1 MSQIHQEHK
10 ILTMFSMVHNF
21 QGLESQVIQLQT
33 ENADLKAKSAGL
45 EAKTADL
52 EANKADRAD
61 VDKMMSAQET
71 RVKRQLYRPT
81 AFNYGN
87 NGKIPSPHNF
97 KIKKL

>member
-1 MSQIHQEHK
+1 
-10 ILTMFSMVHNF
+10 MVHNF
-21 QGLESQVIQLQT
+21 QGLESQVIQLQS

>member
-1 MSQIHQEHK
+1 
-10 ILTMFSMVHNF
+10 MFSMVHNF

-87 NGKIPSPHNF
+87 NGKIPSYNF

>member
-1 MSQIHQEHK
+1 
-10 ILTMFSMVHNF
+10 MFSMVHNF

-33 ENADLKAKSAGL
+33 ENADLKAKSAGLEAKSAGL

>member
-1 MSQIHQEHK
+1 
-10 ILTMFSMVHNF
+10 MFSMVHNF

-97 KIKKL
+97 KIKNTY

>member
-1 MSQIHQEHK
+1 
-10 ILTMFSMVHNF
+10 MFSLVHNF
-21 QGLESQVIQLQT
+21 QGLESQVLQLQT
-33 ENADLKAKSAGL
+33 ENAVLKAETADLKA
-45 EAKTADL
+45 ETADL
-52 EANKADRAD
+52 KAETADLKANKADRAD

-87 NGKIPSPHNF
+87 NGKIPSYNF